1 MSVLHLIA
9 APSAVDTCLKAAAA
23 GDAVLLL
30 GDGAYAGGDG
40 RLAALGLEVAVLAED
55 AASRGVAAPAA
66 IKQVAYEDFVSL
78 VVAHDVSV
86 TWA

>member
-9 APSAVDTCLKAAAA
+9 APSAVDTCLTAVAA

-30 GDGAYAGGDG
+30 GDGAYAGADG
-40 RLAALGLEVAVLAED
+40 RLAAAGLEVAVLAED
-55 AASRGVAAPAA
+55 AASRGVVAPAA
-66 IKQVAYEDFVSL
+66 VKQVAYEGFVSL

-86 TWA
+86 TWG